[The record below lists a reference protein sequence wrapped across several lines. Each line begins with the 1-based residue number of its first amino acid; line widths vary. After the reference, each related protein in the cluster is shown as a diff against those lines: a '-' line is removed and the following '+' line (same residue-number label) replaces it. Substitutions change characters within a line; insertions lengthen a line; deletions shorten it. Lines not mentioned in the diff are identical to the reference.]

1 MRQACGI
8 INIRKPEEILKFQY
22 NVTKMPQDNLIEKRG
37 FCGIFQ
43 EETMYLVNAL
53 NVIDEVKKAVIGK
66 DSCVE
71 MVMMAIL
78 ARGHILIEDIPG
90 VGKTTMALAFSRA
103 CAMSQNRVQF
113 TPDVLPADITGFSIY
128 RKDTGKF
135 EYQPGG
141 GDVQPASGRRDQPY
155 IPENTVRTARSDGRR
170 KCDGGWH
177 HKRSAEAVHRHG
189 DTEPDRLIRNTDAA
203 GIPAGSLY
211 DLYFHGLP
219 GYPKRN
225 CHFKRPQKRQSGR
238 SHFTGDPDER
248 SADNA
253 GRSRQNLYP

>member
-1 MRQACGI
+1 MCHEPEPCAVYTGCAAGRYHRIFHLPQGHRQ
-8 INIRKPEEILKFQY
+8 IR
-22 NVTKMPQDNLIEKRG
+22 V
-37 FCGIFQ
+37 
-43 EETMYLVNAL
+43 
-53 NVIDEVKKAVIGK
+53 
-66 DSCVE
+66 
-71 MVMMAIL
+71 
-78 ARGHILIEDIPG
+78 
-90 VGKTTMALAFSRA
+90 
-103 CAMSQNRVQF
+103 
-113 TPDVLPADITGFSIY
+113 PA
-128 RKDTGKF
+128 
-135 EYQPGG
+135 GG